1 MVGSYKEVRRIVTHF
16 PLYQASIFSIEFHPI
31 QFSLLIPISSIL
43 ESCNPARFSLCTIS
57 NSPELSE
64 NIFNVKKYFQC
75 EKISQL
81 ACGSVHGS
89 QGSKNWIINGLV
101 ALTWCKTSIEL
112 FVVKVKCF
120 HIILR
125 QLAGGALINRL
136 RKNHIGA
143 ITTITLTATKL
154 NERTFDIFNLL

>member
-1 MVGSYKEVRRIVTHF
+1 MLPFFNYVSYGSKAEKDKTETSFFFLIVLFLFNVFLSLPCLIICPLLQQYSFFFSFSVGSFKEVRRIETHF

-101 ALTWCKTSIEL
+101 ALT
-112 FVVKVKCF
+112 
-120 HIILR
+120 
-125 QLAGGALINRL
+125 
-136 RKNHIGA
+136 
-143 ITTITLTATKL
+143 
-154 NERTFDIFNLL
+154 

>member
-1 MVGSYKEVRRIVTHF
+1 MLQQYSFFFSFSVGSFKEVRRIETHF

-64 NIFNVKKYFQC
+64 NIFNVKKIFSMWKNIFNVNKYLNSHVVQC
-75 EKISQL
+75 S
-81 ACGSVHGS
+81 GS
-89 QGSKNWIINGLV
+89 QGSTNWIIKGLV
-101 ALTWCKTSIEL
+101 AITWCKTSIGL

-125 QLAGGALINRL
+125 QLAWGA
-136 RKNHIGA
+136 
-143 ITTITLTATKL
+143 
-154 NERTFDIFNLL
+154 